1 MKRILAILSA
11 LIFVFTLQTPT
22 VARSVQGDVTEA
34 VQVEA
39 TQRSVLSKKQVKKA
53 NRFNKR
59 MERWQN
65 KLEKKQKRWERKGK
79 HSGGFSLGILGV
91 IVMLL
96 GGLFIVLGLVI
107 PAIGIL
113 FIVIG
118 IIIAFAG
125 LILLMLLSG
134 LRVNAN

>member
-1 MKRILAILSA
+1 MKRILTILSA

-22 VARSVQGDVTEA
+22 VARSVQGDVTEG
-34 VQVEA
+34 VQEV
-39 TQRSVLSKKQVKKA
+39 TQGSVLSKKQVKKA

-125 LILLMLLSG
+125 LILLMLLGG
-134 LRVNAN
+134 LRVDAE